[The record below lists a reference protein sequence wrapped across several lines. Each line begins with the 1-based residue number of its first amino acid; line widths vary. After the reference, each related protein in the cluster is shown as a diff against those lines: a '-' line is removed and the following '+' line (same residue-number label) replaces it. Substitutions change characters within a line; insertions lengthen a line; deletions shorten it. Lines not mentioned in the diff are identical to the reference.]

1 MNRAPFKKK
10 MALTQI
16 KTHVIVQ
23 QAGELNTPITVATN
37 VNVTLIGEGDARVTI
52 DTNLLQKYSI
62 AIANA
67 YLTSGLNVRYDQSK
81 VNKLILKNVTDDG
94 QIKIGQFCSGTSCPD
109 IELLDCKLSDYV
121 GHRFSLHRLRIVT
134 CEMTITNALN
144 SVNILMFANPRL
156 LALNLE
162 ENVTVWNGVSSL
174 PWFERLTTEVLVVE
188 TPIRQ
193 QFQMYAL
200 FNAALQ
206 SHNLKEIRLPKEGMQ
221 LSSTVDAFLK
231 INRDEKGV
239 AEHYAK
245 LEVEH
250 MAKTLKW
257 SVDTNSLLFSIH
269 SDYAIAAKTFVV
281 SQLGG
286 SLIYNPAIFENEI
299 ARQIPFGNA
308 PNVEYVKGISGFIA
322 THNLMAIYRD
332 HLSTYSPVKA
342 AKPGMLLF

>member
-1 MNRAPFKKK
+1 MS
-10 MALTQI
+10 LTQS

-23 QAGELNTPITVATN
+23 QPGELNILDTVTT
-37 VNVTLIGEGDARVTI
+37 NVTLIGEGDARVPIT
-52 DTNLLQKYSI
+52 TSLLQKYSI
-62 AIANA
+62 VIANA
-67 YLTSGLNVRYDQSK
+67 YLTSGMNVQYDQSN

-94 QIKIGQFCSGTSCPD
+94 QIKIRQFCSSTSCPD
-109 IELLDCKLSDYV
+109 IELLNCQHSDNAIFQ
-121 GHRFSLHRLRIVT
+121 FSLHRLRIVT
-134 CEMTITNALN
+134 CEMTIEHAVK

-162 ENVTVWNGVSSL
+162 ENVTVWNRVSSL
-174 PWFERLTTEVLVVE
+174 PWSKRLTTEVLVVE

-206 SHNLKEIRLPKEGMQ
+206 SHDLKEIRLPKEGMQ

-257 SVDTNSLLFSIH
+257 SEDTNSLLFSIH
-269 SDYAIAAKTFVV
+269 SDYAVAAKAFIV

-286 SLIYNPAIFENEI
+286 SLIYNPTIFENEI
-299 ARQIPFGNA
+299 ARQMEFGNA
-308 PNVEYVKGISGFIA
+308 PNVVYVKGISDFIA

-342 AKPGMLLF
+342 AKTGMLLF